1 MTDSK
6 LKLLYD
12 QIKEDILTTTISTA
26 TIGSDNRE
34 TQFPTASIEFGGGE
48 TNSDVNTVID
58 REVGL
63 YIRVKGDDQD
73 QVEYATQEIMIL
85 WKGNGNELMG
95 VLRDLDCIRIEP
107 VGMVPPM
114 IKSGTT
120 TMPVYADLQFQ
131 MTVRYSYT

>member
-34 TQFPTASIEFGGGE
+34 TQFPTASIEFGGGD
-48 TNSDVNTVID
+48 TNSDVNNVID
-58 REVGL
+58 WNGGC
-63 YIRVKGDDQD
+63 YIRVKGDDRN
-73 QVEYATQEIMIL
+73 QVEYAAQEIMIL
-85 WKGNGNELMG
+85 WKGNGNTKMG
-95 VLRDLDCIRIEP
+95 VLRGLDCILIDP

-114 IKSGTT
+114 IKVGTT

-131 MTVRYSYT
+131 MTVRYSY